1 MKSIRNGLGKK
12 ENNNIAD
19 RSKIMKNTL
28 RQTSKVG
35 VKPTVYQGGQ
45 NQCPTHCAK
54 NCISLW
60 AAAAAA
66 AGLTGLAKP
75 VDCMKQ

>member
-1 MKSIRNGLGKK
+1 MAERS
-12 ENNNIAD
+12 NN
-19 RSKIMKNTL
+19 MKNTL

-35 VKPTVYQGGQ
+35 VKPTVYQGRQ

-66 AGLTGLAKP
+66 AGLTGFGKP
-75 VDCMKQ
+75 VDCVKL